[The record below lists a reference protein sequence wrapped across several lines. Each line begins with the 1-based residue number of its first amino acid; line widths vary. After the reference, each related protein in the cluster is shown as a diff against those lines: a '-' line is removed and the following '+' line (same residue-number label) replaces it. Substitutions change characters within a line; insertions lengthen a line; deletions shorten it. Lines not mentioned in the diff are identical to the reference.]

1 MKDYLP
7 KLFISIGFS
16 SVAILAVRPS
26 SFALYSI
33 ITICFC
39 NSWIFI
45 SAAFDYFIISP
56 SDISIFERSSNV
68 KPDIKVVLL
77 YEPLPSLSVPI
88 DLRPLGVVYL
98 FRVILL
104 LLLDTRD
111 RLTLLKDLIVY
122 NSFSKF
128 I

>member
-1 MKDYLP
+1 M
-7 KLFISIGFS
+7 
-16 SVAILAVRPS
+16 
-26 SFALYSI
+26 
-33 ITICFC
+33 
-39 NSWIFI
+39 
-45 SAAFDYFIISP
+45 SAAFDYLIISP

-68 KPDIKVVLL
+68 RPEIKVVLL
-77 YEPLPSLSVPI
+77 YDPLPSLSVPI